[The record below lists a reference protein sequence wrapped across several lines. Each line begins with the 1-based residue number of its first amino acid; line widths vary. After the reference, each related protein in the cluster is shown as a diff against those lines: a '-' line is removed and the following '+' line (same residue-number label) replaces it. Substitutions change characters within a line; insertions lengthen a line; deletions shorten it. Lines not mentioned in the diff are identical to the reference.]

1 MLLFFVYARYSLFS
15 LLLIVVVGSCL
26 VTEKILY
33 SEKKIYRRGESY
45 GLGYM
50 YYNQSNR
57 SEKIETT
64 QYRKTAKPAEPP
76 APATAVRR
84 STRPVPKAP
93 TSQSSAMSSDPA
105 AVPKTPVKGMCYL
118 DASDI
123 VVEFCYNVGDY

>member
-1 MLLFFVYARYSLFS
+1 MS
-15 LLLIVVVGSCL
+15 
-26 VTEKILY
+26 
-33 SEKKIYRRGESY
+33 
-45 GLGYM
+45 
-50 YYNQSNR
+50 YNQSNR

-76 APATAVRR
+76 APAAAVQR

-105 AVPKTPVKGMCYL
+105 AAPKTPVKGMCYL

-123 VVEFCYNVGDY
+123 GVEFCYNVGDYQCWFLLMVISSSSPM